1 MNNEHEWMKKIL
13 SDLKSQ
19 FDTSKQFISD
29 KLEEEEEVSS
39 QTINKIEEVI
49 NDLLDYVE
57 GAVCDPYVTAILELN
72 ESQEEV
78 KKNIIEILEEF

>member
-1 MNNEHEWMKKIL
+1 MNNEYEWMKKIL

-29 KLEEEEEVSS
+29 KLEEEEVSS
-39 QTINKIEEVI
+39 QTINKIEEVM

-57 GAVCDPYVTAILELN
+57 GAVCDPYVTAILELS
-72 ESQEEV
+72 ESQEE
-78 KKNIIEILEEF
+78 EAQE

>member
-29 KLEEEEEVSS
+29 KLEEEEVSS
-39 QTINKIEEVI
+39 KTINKIEEVI

-57 GAVCDPYVTAILELN
+57 GAVCDPYVTVILELS

-78 KKNIIEILEEF
+78 QE

>member
-29 KLEEEEEVSS
+29 KLEEEEVSS
-39 QTINKIEEVI
+39 QTINTIEEVI
-49 NDLLDYVE
+49 GDLLDYVE